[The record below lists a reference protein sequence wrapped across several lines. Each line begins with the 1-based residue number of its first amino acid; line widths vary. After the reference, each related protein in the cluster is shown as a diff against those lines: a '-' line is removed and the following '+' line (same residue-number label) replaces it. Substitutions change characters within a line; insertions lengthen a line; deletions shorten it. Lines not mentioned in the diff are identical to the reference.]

1 MNSTRK
7 GIVLSGGLGSRLFP
21 LTLGTSK
28 QLMPV
33 YDKPM
38 IYYPIS
44 TLMLAGIKEI
54 LIITTKQDLDSFKRL
69 LGDGS
74 SWGIK
79 LNYIFQESP
88 DGIAQAFIL
97 GEDFLGN
104 SNSALIL
111 GDNLFHGEGFLKL
124 LREADSTSKGCSI
137 FSYPV
142 MDPERYG
149 VISFDK
155 NKIPLSIDE
164 KPLKPKS
171 NHVVTGLYF
180 YDNSVLEKAKKI
192 KPSARG
198 ELEITSINNLYLQ
211 DGLLNLKMMGRGSAW
226 LDTGTFDSL
235 QDAGVYIRTLEK
247 RQGLKVCC
255 PEEIAWRN
263 KWISDKDLEKLAS
276 KQIKSGYGKYLMDL
290 IKSSYLS

>member
-1 MNSTRK
+1 MNSRRK

-21 LTLGTSK
+21 LTLGSSK

-38 IYYPIS
+38 IYYPLA
-44 TLMLAGIKEI
+44 TLMLAGIRDI
-54 LIITTKQDLDSFKRL
+54 LIITTKYDLEAFKRL

-74 SWGIK
+74 SWGIN

-88 DGIAQAFIL
+88 DGIAQAFLL
-97 GEDFLGN
+97 GEDFLDD
-104 SNSALIL
+104 SASALIL
-111 GDNLFHGEGFLKL
+111 GDNLFHGEGFMQL
-124 LREADSTSKGCSI
+124 LREADSHTEGCSI

-149 VISFDK
+149 VITFDE
-155 NKIPLSIDE
+155 NKIPVSIDE
-164 KPLKPKS
+164 KPSKPNS

-180 YDNSVLEKAKKI
+180 YDNTVIEKAKTI
-192 KPSARG
+192 NPSDRG
-198 ELEITSINNLYLQ
+198 ELEITSINNLYLE

-263 KWISDKDLEKLAS
+263 KWISNNELEKLAS
-276 KQIKSGYGKYLMDL
+276 KQIKSGYGTYLMDL
-290 IKSSYLS
+290 IKFSYLN

>member
-124 LREADSTSKGCSI
+124 LQEADSNKEGCSI

-155 NKIPLSIDE
+155 NKIPLSIEE

-180 YDNSVLEKAKKI
+180 YDNKVIEKAKNI

-198 ELEITSINNLYLQ
+198 ELEISSINNLYLQ
-211 DGLLNLKMMGRGSAW
+211 DGLLDLKMMGRGSAW

-290 IKSSYLS
+290 IKSSYLN